1 MSKWFCIY
9 WHHFVTYIRGE
20 LLGFWKCFESIESLR
35 RYRNIRIS
43 YFYVFIFL
51 FVVFF
56 FFFFF
61 LNKYSADHK
70 SLVSFI
76 KVGKVPFP
84 FTCFSLQC
92 KTSMHWKK
100 KKKNHCRADRPGFF
114 FRGWCK
120 ITVKCLF
127 VCFFPHHGH
136 HVVCRVNCCV
146 SNILRCA
153 QVCLQNCGDVCIT
166 GPCPRSFPAPPLP
179 TLHCCPFPSSGT
191 CSSCKPNPGDG
202 RVPAIF

>member
-20 LLGFWKCFESIESLR
+20 LLGFWKYLESIGSL
-35 RYRNIRIS
+35 RYRNIRI
-43 YFYVFIFL
+43 
-51 FVVFF
+51 FF
-56 FFFFF
+56 FFF
-61 LNKYSADHK
+61 NKYSADHK

-100 KKKNHCRADRPGFF
+100 ESLQSWQTCF

-127 VCFFPHHGH
+127 FSHHGH

-153 QVCLQNCGDVCIT
+153 QVCLQNCGDVCII
-166 GPCPRSFPAPPLP
+166 GKCPTVSFPASPFP
-179 TLHCCPFPSSGT
+179 TLHCCPLPSNGT
-191 CSSCKPNPGDG
+191 CSSCKPNSTG
-202 RVPAIF
+202 RCVPAIF

>member
-20 LLGFWKCFESIESLR
+20 LLGVWKYLESIGSR
-35 RYRNIRIS
+35 RRSRNRSI
-43 YFYVFIFL
+43 
-51 FVVFF
+51 
-56 FFFFF
+56 FF
-61 LNKYSADHK
+61 LKYSADHK

-76 KVGKVPFP
+76 KVGKVQ
-84 FTCFSLQC
+84 FSFHVFQFAVQNLYALE
-92 KTSMHWKK
+92 K

-127 VCFFPHHGH
+127 VLFFSPHGH

-153 QVCLQNCGDVCIT
+153 QVCLQNCGDVCIIGKWPT
-166 GPCPRSFPAPPLP
+166 VSFPASPSP
-179 TLHCCPFPSSGT
+179 TLHWCPLPSNGT
-191 CSSCKPNPGDG
+191 CSSCKPNSTG
-202 RVPAIF
+202 RCVPAIF